1 MVDGKKVVRKKHT
14 LKKLKKKKAPVKGIK
29 KKATKGRT
37 IQTVSQNVVVNV
49 TAPASTRRKRTGSL
63 PAKQPRQ
70 SMTHM
75 YGEPSHLMRPDFSP
89 YDSMLNKYYIDGVA
103 PAAKKSSEST
113 PTRSAYDSLFEKPDS
128 VKIKPEPADVL
139 SDPPVKVELPTEA
152 PAGGSSTPGFS
163 TPPRTFPGL
172 STVKRE
178 PMTKGSVSPHSM
190 SVGSFGF
197 IPVDD
202 LTATGYSP
210 STLRTPKPVPSTP
223 SGLTA
228 AQIAQVEDTLSLS
241 KKGGTRTQKLTSIQK
256 KIFTPEMHKFRQ
268 GRLKEIRTNRN
279 NKNTSPSA
287 ETESPAATRAVAK
300 SRRPVADRTRSR
312 N

>member
-14 LKKLKKKKAPVKGIK
+14 LKKLKKKKAPVKGLK
-29 KKATKGRT
+29 KKGTNGRA

-49 TAPASTRRKRTGSL
+49 TAPASTRRKRIGSL
-63 PAKQPRQ
+63 PVKQPRQ

-210 STLRTPKPVPSTP
+210 SPLRTPKPVSSTP
-223 SGLTA
+223 SGLTD
-228 AQIAQVEDTLSLS
+228 AQIALVEDTLNLS
-241 KKGGTRTQKLTSIQK
+241 KISGAQTQKLTNKQK
-256 KIFTPEMHKFRQ
+256 AMFNPEMHKFRQ
-268 GRLKEIRTNRN
+268 GRLKEIRTNRK
-279 NKNTSPSA
+279 NKNTSSSA
-287 ETESPAATRAVAK
+287 ETESPATTRAVAE
-300 SRRPVADRTRSR
+300 SRKPVANRTRSR
-312 N
+312 I